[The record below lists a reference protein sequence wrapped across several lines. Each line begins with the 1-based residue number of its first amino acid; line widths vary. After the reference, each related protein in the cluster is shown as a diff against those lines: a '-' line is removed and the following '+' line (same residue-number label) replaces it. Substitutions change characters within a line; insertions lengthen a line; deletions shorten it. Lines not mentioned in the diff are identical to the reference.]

1 MDNNLKI
8 KHLRQLSDYRTT
20 IIKKPPLR
28 NLFLELTTQCNE
40 NCIHCGSNCGK
51 AKNNE
56 LTTEQYRAFLKKV
69 KDDFDIRSIMLDI
82 TGGEPLLRKDFFD
95 IMSYAHKLGYIWG
108 MTSNGTLIDDSIA
121 KQLQHCGMRTIA
133 ISIDGLPETHDKL
146 RRRNGAYEAAM
157 NGIKALKKNGSFE
170 NVQVT
175 TVVNH
180 ENINQLDDLFCI
192 MKQVNIDSWRVINVE
207 PIGRAKDNSDLRL
220 SNVEYKRM
228 FDFIKENRNKGYPI
242 TYGCSHYLGL
252 DYEREVREWYYLC
265 NAGVYTAS
273 ITSEGDICA
282 CLDIERRT
290 ELTQGNILKDDF
302 KYIWENKFEVFRTN
316 LSSRNKECEK
326 CSECDFC
333 HGGAFHTWDF
343 EKNEPR
349 ICFKNILF

>member
-1 MDNNLKI
+1 MDQNVKL
-8 KHLRQLSDYRTT
+8 KHLNELSKYRRS

-51 AKNNE
+51 AKKNE
-56 LTTEQYRAFLKKV
+56 LTTEQYKSFLKKV

-108 MTSNGTLIDDSIA
+108 MTSNGTLIDDSIS
-121 KQLQHCGMRTIA
+121 QRLYECGMRTIA
-133 ISIDGLPETHDKL
+133 ISIDGLRETHDRL
-146 RRRNGAYEAAM
+146 RRRNGAYDAAIKGINSLVA
-157 NGIKALKKNGSFE
+157 NGNFE
-170 NVQVT
+170 NIQVT
-175 TVVNH
+175 TVINH
-180 ENINQLDDLFCI
+180 ENISELNGLFNI
-192 MKQVNIDSWRVINVE
+192 LNNIDIDSWRIINIE
-207 PIGRAKDNSDLRL
+207 PIGRANEHNELLLNQD
-220 SNVEYKRM
+220 EYKYM
-228 FDFIKENRNKGYPI
+228 FNFIREKRKAGYPV

-252 DYEREVREWYYLC
+252 DLEREVREWYYFC

-282 CLDIERRT
+282 CLDIERRP

-302 KYIWENKFEVFRTN
+302 KYIWENKFEVFRTD
-316 LSSRNKECEK
+316 LSSYNEK
-326 CSECDFC
+326 CVNCSECDFC

-343 EKNEPR
+343 EKKEPR